1 MRALNLGIV
10 VFCLVSSSVAQAQD
24 GSLASFVKAHCVKCH
39 GPDKQNGKLRLD
51 TLDFDVVKGP
61 DAERWNEVRDR
72 LLAGEMPP
80 EKEPRPDAFLVRKII
95 DTLTEQLRANG
106 KVTLRNPPDLSHPRF
121 GNRVDHHALFHP
133 PRDAVAFGPPRLWR
147 LGAPNYQ
154 AMIHSLMV
162 PGKNGLVQPFASGET
177 GFVDYAALLDI
188 DEATAEQL
196 IRNATDVVTFQSSPG
211 GRPGRK
217 QPVSPSKEFQALVSA
232 AAPSKMLMESAI
244 RQQFQ
249 LVLLRDPTREEL
261 GRYVT
266 LMEKNIKA
274 AGVEMGARVTL
285 TAVLL
290 TPEAL
295 FRTEVGK
302 GPPDEHGRVRL
313 TPREIA
319 FALAFAITDRRPDAA
334 LLAAAEK
341 GELDTH
347 AGVQKQ
353 VARLLALPDD
363 DKPRI
368 LRFFREY
375 FGYHKAPEVFKNA
388 EDFKDHAPNVLVSD
402 TDMLVKYIL
411 ARDKDVLYELL
422 TTRKSFVGWEQKPG
436 VKRSFAESVRLS
448 GNAAPSYNL
457 AARPDDAV
465 QPIDL
470 PADQRAG
477 ILTQPSWLVAFSENM
492 DNHAILRGKWI
503 REQLLGGTIPDIP
516 ISVNAQLPED
526 PAKTLRERM
535 KVTQAAYCWQCHQKM
550 NPLGLTFEMFDGF
563 GRHRSNEL
571 GKPVDAS
578 GSIDGSG
585 EKDLDG
591 PVPNALE
598 LVRKLAKS
606 ERVRQVFVRHAFRY
620 WMGRNETLDDAPT
633 LVAADRAYVESGGSM
648 KALITALLIS
658 DSFLY
663 RKRTDNTA
671 KAADPPAMKK
681 N

>member
-1 MRALNLGIV
+1 MRTHTFAALACGL
-10 VFCLVSSSVAQAQD
+10 FAVSAAQAQD
-24 GSLASFVKAHCVKCH
+24 NTLATFVKAHCVKCH
-39 GPDKQNGKLRLD
+39 GPDKQDGALRLD
-51 TLDFDVVKGP
+51 TLDIDVAKGRH
-61 DAERWNEVRDR
+61 AERWNDVRDR

-80 EKEPRPDAFLVRKII
+80 EKEPRPDAFLVRKVI
-95 DTLTEQLRANG
+95 DFLTAQLQANG
-106 KVTLRNPPDLSHPRF
+106 TVTLRQPPDLSHPRF
-121 GNRVDHHALFHP
+121 GNRVDHQALFHP
-133 PRDAVAFGPPRLWR
+133 PKDAVAFGPPRLWR
-147 LGAPNYQ
+147 LSAPNYQ
-154 AMIHSLMV
+154 AMIHSLMM
-162 PGKNGLVQPFASGET
+162 PGKSGFVQPFTSGES
-177 GFVDYAALLDI
+177 GFVDYAALLGI

-196 IRNATDVVTFQSSPG
+196 LRNATDVVEFQSSASG
-211 GRPGRK
+211 KKGK
-217 QPVSPSKEFQALVSA
+217 QTVSPSKEFLALVGA
-232 AAPSKMLMESAI
+232 AVPTKTLMEQAI
-244 RQQFQ
+244 RKQFQ
-249 LVLLRDPTREEL
+249 LVLLREPSQEEL
-261 GRYVT
+261 GRYVA

-295 FRTEVGK
+295 FRTEIGK

-319 FALAFAITDRRPDAA
+319 FALAFAITDKRPDAA

-341 GELDTH
+341 GQLDTRD
-347 AGVQKQ
+347 GVETQ
-353 VARLLALPDD
+353 VKRLLALPDD
-363 DKPRI
+363 EKPRI

-411 ARDKDVLYELL
+411 AQDKDVLYELL

-436 VKRSFAESVRLS
+436 VKRSFAESIRLS

-457 AARPDDAV
+457 AARPDDAA
-465 QPIDL
+465 QPIEL

-477 ILTQPSWLVAFSENM
+477 ILTQPSWLVAFSENV
-492 DNHAILRGKWI
+492 DNHAIRRGKWV

-526 PAKTLRERM
+526 PKKTLRERM
-535 KVTQAAYCWQCHQKM
+535 SVTQQSYCWQCHQKM
-550 NPLGLTFEMFDGF
+550 DPLGLTFEMFDGF
-563 GRHRSNEL
+563 GRYRKTEL

-578 GSIDGSG
+578 GSIDDSG
-585 EKDLDG
+585 EAELDG
-591 PVPNALE
+591 PVANALE
-598 LVRKLAKS
+598 MIRKLAKS

-648 KALITALLIS
+648 KALITALLTS

-663 RKRTDNTA
+663 RKGTGSSA
-671 KAADPPAMKK
+671 KDSPPAPQQ
-681 N
+681 